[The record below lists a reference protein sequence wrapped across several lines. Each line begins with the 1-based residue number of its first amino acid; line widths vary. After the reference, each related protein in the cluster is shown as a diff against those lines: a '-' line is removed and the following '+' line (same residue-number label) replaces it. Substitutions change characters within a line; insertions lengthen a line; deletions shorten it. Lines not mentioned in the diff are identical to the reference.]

1 MAEKFNK
8 ANPAVNNRK
17 TFAFMFG
24 AIALFFA
31 VSVFT
36 VFGQFPAKA
45 GITDQARYQ
54 DIAKQLTDPRSPEK
68 EKATLN
74 NLKSL
79 SSKEVATVRKLWRD
93 QLIGDKKITASQ
105 TKALPALEKFDAYFY
120 QKVEER
126 FGSGK
131 NIYNM
136 PKEQIL
142 QLFNDLS
149 NNDPAVKSLIKN
161 IENTGAVS
169 QINNFLGIQSASAAG
184 GNCEYVASW
193 PTHVNAVWRN
203 TYTNRPYA
211 ADRVKNDPNEWPC
224 DFRLYIGSNNYREV
238 DGLSYAAWYVV
249 AYHNGLDGSA
259 NRDRYIVGYGSAL
272 IYGVPFEWYLRDY
285 IIFRT

>member
-1 MAEKFNK
+1 MAEKIKKTNL
-8 ANPAVNNRK
+8 AVNNRK

-24 AIALFFA
+24 AIAIFFA

-45 GITDQARYQ
+45 GVTDQARYQ
-54 DIAKQLTDPRSPEK
+54 DIAKQLTDSRSPEK
-68 EKATLN
+68 DKATLN
-74 NLKSL
+74 NLNSL
-79 SSKEVATVRKLWRD
+79 TSKELATVRKIWRD
-93 QLIGDKKITASQ
+93 QLRSDKKITASQ
-105 TKALPALEKFDAYFY
+105 IKSFPALEKFDAYFY

-126 FGSGK
+126 FGAGK
-131 NIYNM
+131 NIYNT

-142 QLFNDLS
+142 QLFNELS
-149 NNDPAVKSLIKN
+149 SNDSTVKTLIKD
-161 IENTGAVS
+161 IEGISTVS
-169 QINNFLGIQSASAAG
+169 KVSNLLGIQSASAAG

-193 PTHVNAVWRN
+193 PTFANAVWRN
-203 TYTNRPYA
+203 TYTNRPYG

-224 DFRLYIGSNNYREV
+224 DFRLSITSRNYREV

-249 AYHNGLDGSA
+249 AYHGGLSGSA
-259 NRDRYIVGYGSAL
+259 NHDRYIVEYGSAL